1 MEQENRINEILEST
15 KGMQKAEPD
24 PFLFEK
30 IAARIEKEKV
40 RPVKV
45 PFIRWAFAVGTA
57 TAIVINVLCIS
68 LASKSNSDRPQNTA
82 VTELVNEMGYK
93 TNYNY

>member
-1 MEQENRINEILEST
+1 MKQENWINKTLEST

-24 PFLFEK
+24 PFLFER

-40 RPVKV
+40 KPVKV
-45 PFIRWAFAVGTA
+45 PFVRWAFAVGTA
-57 TAIVINVLCIS
+57 AAIVINVLCIS
-68 LASKSNSDRPQNTA
+68 LASKNSSEQPQASA

>member
-1 MEQENRINEILEST
+1 MERENWINEILEST
-15 KGMQKAEPD
+15 KGMQKAQPN

-40 RPVKV
+40 KPVKV

-57 TAIVINVLCIS
+57 AAIVINVLCIS
-68 LASKSNSDRPQNTA
+68 LASKNNSDQPQAAA